1 MRQRAHGRFAVLATV
16 LVMVTTVATL
26 GTSASASST
35 TARHAAKGGGILRY
49 GLEAETQGLNPTVDR
64 WAVSGYAMG
73 QAVFDPLFRR
83 GDDGTFHPYLLESA
97 TPSSDFTYWD
107 LKVRPNVKFHDG
119 TPLNAQAI
127 KTNLE
132 ASLADPLIGLAI
144 RDFFPATNQFE
155 VLDDSTL
162 RVHMAGPDAHLPQ
175 YLVAQIGYIA
185 SPKWLAAAKAN
196 PDLNQEPVGTGP
208 FVFSKR
214 VQDSSTTFVRND
226 HYWQGKVKLAG
237 IQFVIQ
243 PDSARRA
250 DQLLSG
256 AIDVMHTSDP
266 STIKELRGEDVQRF
280 EQDKGE
286 EAFIMLNTQQPPFDD
301 IRARKALAAAT
312 PRKNYLKILGQ
323 GVVKA
328 ADSMFHPA
336 LPYHNP
342 AVHQLVDKPALAI
355 KLAKEYCAD
364 HPENCEGDKIKFLY
378 KYTSPSVVLEQTA
391 DVLIDGWKSAFVVD
405 RGQELQ
411 DDYILH
417 VATGQYQAV
426 LWRQWGSDDPDGD
439 FTWMDCRHVGK
450 PGALSITWTRFCDD
464 KVQALGLEQRASD
477 NMALQVKDWKKITAL
492 LNKDFIYIFLI
503 HDDWLIAAN
512 KNVHN
517 VIKVKLPD
525 GKASTV
531 EGNGSHSMWQ
541 MSLSG

>member
-1 MRQRAHGRFAVLATV
+1 
-16 LVMVTTVATL
+16 
-26 GTSASASST
+26 
-35 TARHAAKGGGILRY
+35 
-49 GLEAETQGLNPTVDR
+49 
-64 WAVSGYAMG
+64 
-73 QAVFDPLFRR
+73 
-83 GDDGTFHPYLLESA
+83 
-97 TPSSDFTYWD
+97 
-107 LKVRPNVKFHDG
+107 
-119 TPLNAQAI
+119 
-127 KTNLE
+127 
-132 ASLADPLIGLAI
+132 
-144 RDFFPATNQFE
+144 
-155 VLDDSTL
+155 
-162 RVHMAGPDAHLPQ
+162 
-175 YLVAQIGYIA
+175 
-185 SPKWLAAAKAN
+185 
-196 PDLNQEPVGTGP
+196 
-208 FVFSKR
+208 
-214 VQDSSTTFVRND
+214 
-226 HYWQGKVKLAG
+226 
-237 IQFVIQ
+237 
-243 PDSARRA
+243 
-250 DQLLSG
+250 
-256 AIDVMHTSDP
+256 
-266 STIKELRGEDVQRF
+266 
-280 EQDKGE
+280 
-286 EAFIMLNTQQPPFDD
+286 
-301 IRARKALAAAT
+301 
-312 PRKNYLKILGQ
+312 
-323 GVVKA
+323 
-328 ADSMFHPA
+328 MFHPA

-439 FTWMDCRHVGK
+439 FTWMDYRHVGK